1 MKQGVTVAAVL
12 VLGTLGLATA
22 HARDG
27 DDDYS
32 KKEVEKM
39 IGRAEEKCDEFKK
52 LTEKELNQSILE
64 GTRIAD
70 SINREVQKLDDAID
84 RLKKK
89 FDRDDKLKETRD
101 EAADVYGAAKAVERA
116 LEDVKRGSEIW
127 EEWKP
132 LKRQVDT
139 LAEAYELS
147 KKK

>member
-12 VLGTLGLATA
+12 VLGTLGVATA
-22 HARDG
+22 QARDAE
-27 DDDYS
+27 DYS
-32 KKEVEKM
+32 RKEVEKM
-39 IGRAEEKCDEFKK
+39 IGRAEEKSDDFKK
-52 LTEKELNQSILE
+52 LTEKELNRSILE

-70 SINREVQKLDDAID
+70 SINREVQKLDEAID

-89 FDRDDKLKETRD
+89 FDRDDKLKETRE
-101 EAADVYGAAKAVERA
+101 EAGDVYDASRAVERA

-132 LKRQVDT
+132 LKKEIET
-139 LAEAYELS
+139 LADAYELS

>member
-1 MKQGVTVAAVL
+1 MKQGVTVAAML
-12 VLGTLGLATA
+12 VLATLGLATA

-27 DDDYS
+27 DDYS
-32 KKEVEKM
+32 RKEVGKM

-52 LTEKELNQSILE
+52 LTEKELTQSILE

-70 SINREVQKLDDAID
+70 NINREVQKLDDAID

-101 EAADVYGAAKAVERA
+101 EAADVLGAAKAVERA
-116 LEDVKRGSEIW
+116 LEDVKRGSNIW

-132 LKRQVDT
+132 LKKEIET